1 MDKIEALN
9 MAIKL
14 LEAERD
20 RLRPSLK
27 SLKELIRAKHQ
38 PKAIRE
44 MVFEYTSTIH
54 ALTEGEIAALY
65 IKVGEL

>member
-14 LEAERD
+14 LETERD
-20 RLRPSLK
+20 RLQPSLK
-27 SLKELIRAKHQ
+27 LLKELIRTKHQ

-44 MVFEYTSTIH
+44 MIFEYTSTIH
-54 ALTEGEIAALY
+54 ALTEAEIGTLY
-65 IKVGEL
+65 IKVGAL